1 MTNCHAAHNPLNDV
15 KIDDL
20 EKMIDRLECLTEE
33 LRQIVIAAVANRD
46 GPIAGSFG

>member
-1 MTNCHAAHNPLNDV
+1 MTKYHAAHNPLNDV

-20 EKMIDRLECLTEE
+20 KKMIDRLECLTEE
-33 LRQIVIAAVANRD
+33 LRQIVIVAAANHD